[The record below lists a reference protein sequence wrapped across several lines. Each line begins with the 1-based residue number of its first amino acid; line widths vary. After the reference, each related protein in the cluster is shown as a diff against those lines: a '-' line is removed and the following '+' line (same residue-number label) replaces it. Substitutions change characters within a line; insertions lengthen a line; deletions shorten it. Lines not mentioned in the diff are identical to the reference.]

1 MAKDINL
8 HKQEF
13 ILSLFLL
20 QVFREFMKNKQFAK
34 ILKIFFLYFFSTFPR
49 FYHKFCLQMIFIM
62 IMISY
67 YSLEEPDVVVARI
80 IRNFDFKIM
89 I

>member
-20 QVFREFMKNKQFAK
+20 QVFGEFMKNKQFAK
-34 ILKIFFLYFFSTFPR
+34 ISKIKFLFLYFSQHSHASTT
-49 FYHKFCLQMIFIM
+49 
-62 IMISY
+62 
-67 YSLEEPDVVVARI
+67 
-80 IRNFDFKIM
+80 NFVYK
-89 I
+89 